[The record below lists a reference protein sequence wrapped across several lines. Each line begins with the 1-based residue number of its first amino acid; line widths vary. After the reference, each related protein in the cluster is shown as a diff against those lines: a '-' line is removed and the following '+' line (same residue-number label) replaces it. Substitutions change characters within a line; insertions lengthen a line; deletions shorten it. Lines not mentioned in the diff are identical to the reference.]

1 MVLRDSGFPRCSWL
15 ASVEEVMPGAVA
27 RVCIPHP
34 CRNGSDSEAICRR
47 THKARTLLVMETM
60 EDPEESDSHKCDY
73 VCTGWSIGR
82 LAVEMERTVGCSWIE
97 FID

>member
-1 MVLRDSGFPRCSWL
+1 MGRLVNGVRKIDHPRPRL
-15 ASVEEVMPGAVA
+15 D
-27 RVCIPHP
+27 RLFLPHP